1 MDQLPLPWVTL
12 FCRPLTGV
20 WTSGSW
26 KAQLSILSRLK
37 TPQGLSLLPVAANW
51 ELDKVQTAELRLTV
65 FTDLLKI
72 LKIVHLK

>member
-12 FCRPLTGV
+12 SCRPLTGI

-26 KAQLSILSRLK
+26 KAQLSILSGLK
-37 TPQGLSLLPVAANW
+37 TPQGLSVLPAAANW
-51 ELDKVQTAELRLTV
+51 ELDKVQTTELCLTV
-65 FTDLLKI
+65 FTYLLKI